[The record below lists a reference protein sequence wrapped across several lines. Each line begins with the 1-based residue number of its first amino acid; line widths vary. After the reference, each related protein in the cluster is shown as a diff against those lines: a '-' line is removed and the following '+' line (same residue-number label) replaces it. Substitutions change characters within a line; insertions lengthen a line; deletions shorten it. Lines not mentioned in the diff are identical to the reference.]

1 MSVTGNTVKDSLPR
15 KGTGKQKVAEFARI
29 RNVQEQPNSGEFG
42 YENPSRHCATGRD
55 ATGGASERPWDAVIV
70 GAGPAGSLA
79 AHQLASRGLR
89 TLLVE
94 RSVFPRDKVCGG
106 CVGARAVAQLELL
119 GLGHVAR
126 GHGGV
131 PLDGLQICRGS
142 RRVAVPL
149 SGGVAISRRAFDAAL
164 VDAAVAAGA
173 VFRPE
178 TSATVVPAFADP
190 AASFRQVALRTRGRD
205 ATEIAARVV
214 LVADGLSHSSLRQL
228 PAFESRVAQ
237 RSRIG
242 LGTVATASTN
252 DYEPGTIYMAVG
264 CTGYVGVV
272 RVEHD
277 RLNVAAAIDGRFL
290 RRCGGPETAIATIL
304 QQAQRPVPTVESPTW
319 QGTPPLTR
327 RTDKL
332 ADWRLFVLGDA
343 AGYVEPFTGE
353 GIAWALTAATAV
365 APLAEQACTAWE
377 QRLVTLWHQRYD
389 RLIRRRQRFCRML
402 TAVLKHPWAASTAWA
417 GLSMLP
423 GLARPL
429 VQQLERF

>member
-1 MSVTGNTVKDSLPR
+1 MSG
-15 KGTGKQKVAEFARI
+15 
-29 RNVQEQPNSGEFG
+29 
-42 YENPSRHCATGRD
+42 TGRD
-55 ATGGASERPWDAVIV
+55 AIAVVSEPPWDAVII

-89 TLLVE
+89 TVLVE

-106 CVGARAVAQLELL
+106 CVGARAVEQLELL

-126 GHGGV
+126 GQGGM
-131 PLDGLQICRGS
+131 PLAGLQICRGS
-142 RRVAVPL
+142 RRLMVPL
-149 SGGVAISRRAFDAAL
+149 SGGVAISRRTLDAAL

-173 VFRPE
+173 EFRPE
-178 TSATVVPAFADP
+178 TLATVNPAVADP
-190 AASFRQVALRTRGRD
+190 AASFRRVALRTQGRA

-214 LVADGLSHSSLRQL
+214 LVADGLSHSSLRRL
-228 PAFESRVAQ
+228 PAFESRVAE

-242 LGTVATASTN
+242 LGTVATACSK

-264 CTGYVGVV
+264 RAGYVGVV
-272 RVEHD
+272 RVEQD

-290 RRCGGPETAIATIL
+290 RQCGGPAAAIATIL
-304 QQAQRPVPTVESPTW
+304 QQADRPVPTVESPVW

-327 RTDKL
+327 RTEQL

-353 GIAWALTAATAV
+353 GIAWALTAAAAV

-377 QRLVTLWHQRYD
+377 QRLATLWHQRYD
-389 RLIRRRQRFCRML
+389 RLVRRRQRLCRML

-417 GLSMLP
+417 GVSMLP
-423 GLARPL
+423 SLARPL
-429 VQQLERF
+429 AQHLERFS

>member
-1 MSVTGNTVKDSLPR
+1 MEAIVN
-15 KGTGKQKVAEFARI
+15 
-29 RNVQEQPNSGEFG
+29 
-42 YENPSRHCATGRD
+42 ATGRD
-55 ATGGASERPWDAVIV
+55 ATGAASEQPWDAVIV

-94 RSVFPRDKVCGG
+94 RSAFPRDKVCGG
-106 CVGARAVAQLELL
+106 CVGARAVEQLELL

-126 GHGGV
+126 GQGGM
-131 PLDGLQICRGS
+131 PIAGLQICRGS
-142 RRVAVPL
+142 RRLAVPL

-173 VFRPE
+173 EFRPE
-178 TSATVVPAFADP
+178 TLATVTPAVADP
-190 AASFRQVALRTRGRD
+190 AAGFRQVALRTRGRD
-205 ATEIAARVV
+205 AAEIAARVV

-228 PAFESRVAQ
+228 PAFESRVAEHA
-237 RSRIG
+237 RIG
-242 LGTVATASTN
+242 LGTVAAASTK

-264 CTGYVGVV
+264 RTGYVGVV

-277 RLNVAAAIDGRFL
+277 RLNVAAAIDSRFL
-290 RRCGGPETAIATIL
+290 RQCGGPAAAIATIL
-304 QQAQRPVPTVESPTW
+304 QQAERPVPAVESSAW

-327 RTDKL
+327 RTEKL
-332 ADWRLFVLGDA
+332 ADWRLFVSGDA

-353 GIAWALTAATAV
+353 GIAWALTAAVAV
-365 APLAEQACTAWE
+365 APLAEQACTAWDE
-377 QRLVTLWHQRYD
+377 RLVTLWHQRYG
-389 RLIRRRQRFCRML
+389 RLIRRRQRLCRML

-423 GLARPL
+423 RLARPL
-429 VQQLERF
+429 VHHLERS